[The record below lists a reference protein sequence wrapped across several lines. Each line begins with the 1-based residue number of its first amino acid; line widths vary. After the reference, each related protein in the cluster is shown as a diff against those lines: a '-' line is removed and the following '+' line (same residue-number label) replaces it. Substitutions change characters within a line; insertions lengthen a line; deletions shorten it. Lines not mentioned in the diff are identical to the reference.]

1 MTTPLAGSLAK
12 TVGRAF
18 ASTFFPAVLTR
29 GQATYRCKAIF
40 TEYSTGQAAEG
51 VLTGNDCTVLVLA
64 TTLAVEPVS
73 GDMIT
78 ITGARF
84 AQSQSFVVLS
94 LIPGKPA
101 VVGDPAG
108 ATWTLRGR
116 TVPLSGSG
124 SSVNGS
130 YAALAQAL
138 GVPHQVFRA
147 NGSDP
152 LSLTNLAGT
161 IPALFLDG
169 GGAGFNFNRSL
180 HPDDVIQNA
189 LLDATGLR
197 LGDFLARPAEWGGNG
212 FAQVYFITSME
223 PMRPVNAVLC
233 NRLVSQL
240 RGNSQLDADG
250 GQGEALPSQTGG
262 AGRYFGYSRTPDDD
276 EIGPGEQTLPRNVPV
291 ALVPLA
297 GAARGQG
304 QVPTDAPGPG
314 RWRMHLPVSVF
325 PLGSVQNGDIFVDEG
340 GSRYQV
346 ATNGWTPL
354 GYKVEMIRLEN

>member
-29 GQATYRCKAIF
+29 GQTTYRCKAIF

-51 VLTGNDCTVLVLA
+51 VLTGNDCTVLILA
-64 TTLAVEPVS
+64 TTLAVEPIS
-73 GDMIT
+73 GDVVS

-84 AQSQSFVVLS
+84 AQGQSFVVLS
-94 LIPGKPA
+94 LTPGKAA

-116 TVPLSGSG
+116 TVPLNGPG
-124 SSVNGS
+124 SSVTAS

-138 GVPHQVFRA
+138 GVPHQVYRTT
-147 NGSDP
+147 GSHP
-152 LSLTNLAGT
+152 LSPANLIGAL
-161 IPALFLDG
+161 PALFVDG
-169 GGAGFNFNRSL
+169 GGAGFNLNRAL
-180 HPDDVIQNA
+180 HPDDVLQNA
-189 LLDATGLR
+189 LLDATGLA
-197 LGDFLARPAEWGGNG
+197 LGDFLARPGTWGDG
-212 FAQVYFITSME
+212 FQQVYFIASLE
-223 PMRPVNAVLC
+223 PMRPINAILC
-233 NRLVSQL
+233 NRLITHL
-240 RGNSQLDADG
+240 RGNSQIDADG
-250 GQGEALPSQTGG
+250 GQGEGLPSQTGG
-262 AGRYFGYSRTPDDD
+262 AGRYFGYSATPDTDD
-276 EIGPGEQTLPRNVPV
+276 VGPGERTLAANVPV

-304 QVPTDAPGPG
+304 EVPTDAPGPG

-325 PLGSVQNGDIFVDEG
+325 PLGTVANGDIFSDEG

>member
-18 ASTFFPAVLTR
+18 AATFFPATLTR
-29 GQATYRCKAIF
+29 GQTIYRCKAIF

-64 TTLAVEPVS
+64 TTLATEPVS
-73 GDMIT
+73 GDIVS
-78 ITGARF
+78 ISGARF
-84 AQSQSFVVLS
+84 AKGQSFVVLS
-94 LIPGKPA
+94 LLPGKPA

-116 TVPLSGSG
+116 TVPLTGVGGS
-124 SSVNGS
+124 VTAS

-138 GVPHQVFRA
+138 GSPHQVFRP

-152 LSLTNLAGT
+152 LNFVNMLGVL
-161 IPALFLDG
+161 PALFVDG
-169 GGAGFNFNRSL
+169 GGAGFNLNRGL

-189 LLDATGLR
+189 LLDATGLQ
-197 LGDFLARPAEWGGNG
+197 LGDYLARVDGYD
-212 FAQVYFITSME
+212 QVGRTYFIASIE

-233 NRLVSQL
+233 NRTITHL
-240 RGNSQLDADG
+240 RGNSQMDADG
-250 GQGEALPSQTGG
+250 GQGEAQPSQTGG
-262 AGRYFGYSRTPDDD
+262 SGRYFGYDQTPDADD
-276 EIGPGEQTLPRNVPV
+276 IGPGERQLAANVPV

-304 QVPTDAPGPG
+304 QVPSDAPGPG
-314 RWRMHLPVSVF
+314 RWRMYLPVSIF
-325 PLGSVQNGDIFVDEG
+325 PLGSVSNGDTFVDET

-346 ATNGWTPL
+346 ATNGWSSL